1 MALLDYLRGPKHK
14 AEADLLR
21 LELVALQTR
30 YTTLEEV
37 ARELSVLDLI
47 ATKKL
52 KFRGKKLAALLS
64 KPASHW
70 KRKIFNVCNSNYGC

>member
-47 ATKKL
+47 AIKTK
-52 KFRGKKLAALLS
+52 
-64 KPASHW
+64 
-70 KRKIFNVCNSNYGC
+70 I